1 MHIENITL
9 FNFKNYDD
17 FNIDFSS
24 HINCIA
30 GNNGAGKTNL
40 LDAIYYLC
48 LTKSSLL
55 STDSL
60 LIRYEQP
67 FFMVKGDFLKKDK
80 KHTIHASLKIR
91 QKKVIKCD
99 DLPYEKISEH
109 IGKFPVVLISPNDTD
124 LIRDGSET
132 RRKFLDSIIS
142 QFDLQY
148 LETLIRYNR
157 LLKERNSLLKQFA
170 ETRRRDTDL
179 LDTFDDQIIPLAKAI
194 FTKRKAFLTD
204 FLVHF
209 ESAFNAISHGNEKVS
224 FVYNSQLFEDN
235 FDFRFRNAVEKD
247 ILRQRTSC
255 GIHKDD
261 LVFEIEGHALKK
273 FGSQGQ
279 QKSFVI
285 ALQLAKFRSI
295 ENHCGFKPILL
306 LDDIFDKLDDTR
318 IHSLIKMLENK
329 DFGQVFITDARV
341 ERTKKLL
348 ESVESEIKIV
358 EL

>member
-9 FNFKNYDD
+9 FNFKNYED
-17 FNIDFSS
+17 FNITFSS

-60 LIRYEQP
+60 LIRYDEP
-67 FFMVKGDFLKKDK
+67 FFMIKGDFIKKEK
-80 KHTIHASLKIR
+80 THTIQASLKIR

-109 IGKFPVVLISPNDTD
+109 IGRFPVVLISPNDTD

-132 RRKFLDSIIS
+132 RRKFLDSIIA
-142 QFDLQY
+142 QFDLHY
-148 LETLIRYNR
+148 LEILMKYNHLI
-157 LLKERNSLLKQFA
+157 KQRNSLLKQFA
-170 ETRRRDTDL
+170 ETRRRDADL
-179 LDTFDDQIIPLAKAI
+179 LDSFDDQIIPLAKEI
-194 FTKRKAFLTD
+194 FIKRKLFLTD

-209 ESAFNAISHGNEKVS
+209 ESAFKAISQGNEKVS
-224 FVYNSQLFEDN
+224 FIYNSQLFDDSFELKY
-235 FDFRFRNAVEKD
+235 RNAVEKD

-261 LVFEIEGHALKK
+261 LVFEIEGHPLKK

-295 ENHCGFKPILL
+295 ENQCGFKPILL
-306 LDDIFDKLDDTR
+306 LDDIFDKLDDQR
-318 IHSLIKMLENK
+318 IHSLTKMLENK

-348 ESVESEIKIV
+348 ESIQSEIKIL